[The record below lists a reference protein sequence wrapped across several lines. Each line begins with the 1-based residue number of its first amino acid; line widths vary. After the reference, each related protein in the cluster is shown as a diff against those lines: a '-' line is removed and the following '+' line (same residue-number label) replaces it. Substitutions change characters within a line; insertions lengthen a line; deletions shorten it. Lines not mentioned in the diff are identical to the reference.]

1 MSFEDLT
8 VQGYRYHDVAFVA
21 VVDEATPGKKL
32 NALELRDFGLDG
44 GEIHLSLKDNNRAP
58 EDAGVWYAIKC
69 TRAEA
74 KGENDPIGTIAIKQL
89 SADYQELKAVSLP
102 LEELDN
108 GHLIDRLI
116 SECLHIHADT
126 FGPGPYA
133 EPSTPARKS
142 RKVRA

>member
-1 MSFEDLT
+1 MSFSDLT

-21 VVDEATPGKKL
+21 VVDDAKPGKKL

-44 GEIHLSLKDNNRAP
+44 GEIHLSLKEGNRAVGD
-58 EDAGVWYAIKC
+58 EGVWYAIKC
-69 TRAEA
+69 TNT
-74 KGENDPIGTIAIKQL
+74 KTLDKNDQMGTIAIKQL
-89 SADYQELKAVSLP
+89 DADYRELNAKVVP

-116 SECLHIHADT
+116 SECLHFHAES
-126 FGPGPYA
+126 FGPGPHA
-133 EPSTPARKS
+133 SPEVATRKS